1 VTKSGNRKMF
11 IDTKFAHPF
20 EGTWM
25 SFMFQN
31 TIEILEKALEDK
43 DGEYYYSS
51 SW

>member
-1 VTKSGNRKMF
+1 LLPSTSGFFFGNTEYDEWYYND
-11 IDTKFAHPF
+11 I
-20 EGTWM
+20 
-25 SFMFQN
+25 QN